1 MPSHMLAELLDC
13 NINFVS
19 GYVAIVVIN
28 RPVIAESA
36 IICFEPCMG
45 SLVLLKNF
53 GKKFLRKGTL
63 VYALCVLDE
72 S

>member
-13 NINFVS
+13 NINVVF
-19 GYVAIVVIN
+19 GYVTTVLIH
-28 RPVIAESA
+28 RPVIAESS
-36 IICFEPCMG
+36 ITCFEPCLG